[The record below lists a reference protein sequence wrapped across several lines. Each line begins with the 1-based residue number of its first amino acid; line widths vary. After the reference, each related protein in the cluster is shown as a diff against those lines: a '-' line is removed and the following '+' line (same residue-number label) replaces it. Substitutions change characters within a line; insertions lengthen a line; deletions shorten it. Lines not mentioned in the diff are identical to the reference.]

1 MHMMRSVTL
10 AFSFA
15 LASAALA
22 QPCTPNPLYADSV
35 FGVWP
40 DTTENFMTGY
50 VGVPYFQDLN
60 LIVPAE
66 AGLVDPAFAGLT
78 IDSVSFVNI
87 SGLPS
92 GLSIACNSQTPAPCS
107 YITSQLGCGV
117 ITGTPTV
124 TGTYPLVLEV
134 LAHSAIFGNVLS
146 VPYDFSGYR
155 IIIEANTSVPDVA
168 VSALS
173 GVRTV
178 PNPFAQRTTFEFELA
193 RSGAVEVRVF
203 DLLGGER
210 WQRTVAGKAG
220 LNRIPFDAQDL
231 ASGVYLYQVRSGKN
245 VQTGRLVLNR

>member
-1 MHMMRSVTL
+1 MMRAFTL
-10 AFSFA
+10 VVSCAI
-15 LASAALA
+15 ASAALA

-40 DTTENFMTGY
+40 DTTENFMPGY

-60 LIVPAE
+60 LIVPSE
-66 AGLVDPAFAGLT
+66 AGLVDPTFAGLT

-87 SGLPS
+87 SGLPV
-92 GLSIACNSQTPAPCS
+92 GLAIACNSQTPAACT

-117 ITGTPTV
+117 ITGTPTA
-124 TGTYPLVLEV
+124 TGTYPLTLNV

-146 VPYDFSGYR
+146 VPYSFSGYR
-155 IIIEANTSVPDVA
+155 IVIESNTSVSDVN
-168 VSALS
+168 VSGFS
-173 GVRTV
+173 EVRTV

-231 ASGVYLYQVRSGKN
+231 ASGVYLYQVRSGKY

>member
-1 MHMMRSVTL
+1 MMRTL
-10 AFSFA
+10 TLVFSCA
-15 LASAALA
+15 IASAALA

-60 LIVPAE
+60 LIVPSE
-66 AGLVDPAFAGLT
+66 AGLVDTTFAGLT

-87 SGLPS
+87 AGLPA
-92 GLSIACNSQTPAPCS
+92 GLAIACNSQTPAACT

-124 TGTYPLVLEV
+124 TGTYPLTLNV

-146 VPYDFSGYR
+146 VPYSFSGYR
-155 IIIEANTSVPDVA
+155 IVIESNTAVSDVA

-178 PNPFAQRTTFEFELA
+178 PNPFNLRTTFEFELA
-193 RSGAVEVRVF
+193 RSGTVEVRVF

-220 LNRIPFDAQDL
+220 LNRIPFEAQDL
-231 ASGVYLYQVRSGKN
+231 ASGVYLYQIRSGKN